1 MDAKPI
7 SPWAPLRSR
16 VFATLWTATVIS
28 NVGTWMH
35 DVGAGWLMTS
45 LAPSPLMVSLV
56 QAATT
61 LPIFLFALPAGAIAD
76 IVDRRRLLIVVQVIM
91 ALLALVLTLL
101 VLTERITAVGLLVI
115 TFALGSC
122 VAFVSPAWQAIV
134 PSLVPRP
141 HLPAAIALNSV
152 GINISRAIGPA
163 VAGALIASVGIFAPF
178 GLNTLSSIG
187 VIAALL
193 WWRPVPAA
201 PTQLPAE
208 RVWGAMVLGLRYTRH
223 SVPLQAAL
231 IRAVAFFL
239 FGSAF
244 WALLPLVVRTQLQ
257 GGPTLYGLLLGSI
270 GVGAVFWAVVMP
282 KFARKLTPDR
292 VVRIGTVAVAVTM
305 LLNAFVHLPLV
316 AIVAGLLFGMGWI
329 AVLSTLSVSVQTAVP
344 DWIRARAASVYLM
357 VFFGSMSL
365 GSVLW
370 GAIASLSS
378 LTVALT
384 LAALGALA
392 AIPLSARARLQRDS
406 AIDATPAGQWP
417 EPVMV
422 IDKPG
427 ERSPVMTMIE
437 YRIAAA
443 DVQQFLGET
452 ERLGQARRRMGAYAW
467 GVMQDAAD
475 AERFVE
481 YFLEASWL
489 HHLRHHERVSN
500 DDDALQRQIR
510 KLHRGELPPVVTHL
524 LGASA
529 P

>member
-1 MDAKPI
+1 MDAKPV

-16 VFATLWTATVIS
+16 VFATLWVATVIS

-61 LPIFLFALPAGAIAD
+61 LPIFLFALPAGALAD
-76 IVDRRRLLIVVQVIM
+76 IVDRRRLLIVVQIAM
-91 ALLALVLTLL
+91 ALLTLLLTLL
-101 VLTERITAVGLLVI
+101 VLSDRITAVGLLVI
-115 TFALGSC
+115 TFLLGSC
-122 VAFVSPAWQAIV
+122 TAFVSPAWQAIV

-141 HLPAAIALNSV
+141 HLSSAIALNSV

-163 VAGALIASVGIFAPF
+163 VAGVLIAGVGIFAPF
-178 GLNTLSSIG
+178 ALNALSFVG

-193 WWRPVPAA
+193 WWRPAAAA

-208 RVWGAMVLGLRYTRH
+208 RLWSAMVLGLRYTRH
-223 SVPLQAAL
+223 STPLQSAL

-270 GVGAVFWAVVMP
+270 GVGAVFWAVAMP
-282 KFARKLTPDR
+282 RLARRLTPDR
-292 VVRIGTVAVAVTM
+292 TVRIGTLAVITTM
-305 LLNAFVHLPLV
+305 LLNAFIHLPVV
-316 AIVAGLLFGMGWI
+316 AIGSGLLFGMGWI

-357 VFFGSMSL
+357 VFFGSMSA
-365 GSVLW
+365 GSVAW
-370 GAIASLSS
+370 GALASLSS
-378 LTVALT
+378 LQVALSV
-384 LAALGALA
+384 AALGALV
-392 AIPLSARARLQRDS
+392 AIPLTVRARLQRDT
-406 AIDATPAGQWP
+406 AIDATPSGQWP
-417 EPVMV
+417 EPQVV

-437 YRIAAA
+437 YRIAPDDAERFLAA
-443 DVQQFLGET
+443 IAGQ
-452 ERLGQARRRMGAYAW
+452 GQARRRMGAYAW

-475 AERFVE
+475 SERFVE
-481 YFLEASWL
+481 YFMEASWL
-489 HHLRHHERVSN
+489 QHLRHHDRVSN
-500 DDDALQRQIR
+500 DDEALQRQVR
-510 KLHRGELPPVVTHL
+510 SLHRGPSSPVVTHL
-524 LGASA
+524 LGGRV